1 MKDRRME
8 ERDNVKRNRGGK
20 RKREA
25 DREAESFLCTKSP
38 DFSFP
43 QDAKG
48 REQNFDSFTVVW
60 LTYMKVKWLERYT
73 HVKKRR
79 DYKIKWVTEVGKV
92 ENGMRIDI
100 GLKENA
106 ISRST
111 MGHIL

>member
-1 MKDRRME
+1 
-8 ERDNVKRNRGGK
+8 
-20 RKREA
+20 
-25 DREAESFLCTKSP
+25 
-38 DFSFP
+38 
-43 QDAKG
+43 
-48 REQNFDSFTVVW
+48 
-60 LTYMKVKWLERYT
+60 MKVKCLERYT

-106 ISRST
+106 ISRSA